1 MSMVATAHLFKSLHR
16 ELMMIATMYDPL
28 AARFDHWRAQSRV
41 ALIPYLTAGYPQR
54 DQTLELM
61 RAYAR
66 AGADII
72 ELGVPFSDPVADG
85 PTIQR
90 SSQKALEQGVTLP
103 WCLDVLRAFRREG
116 FETAIVIF
124 SYLNPVMNYGWERFV
139 GDATAAGAQGVLL
152 TDLPLG
158 GDADLETAITESGL
172 SLIRLIAPST
182 TSTRALE
189 IAKHAQGFV
198 YYIAQMGVTG
208 ARTSLP
214 DDLAQQVAALRAVT
228 DVPIAVGFG
237 ISTAAQ
243 AAAVASVADGVIV
256 GSALIDAI
264 DRGGVQHAESLL
276 ASMRQAMDHP
286 S

>member
-1 MSMVATAHLFKSLHR
+1 MTATLS
-16 ELMMIATMYDPL
+16 DPL
-28 AARFDHWRAQSRV
+28 AARFDHWRAQGRV
-41 ALIPYLTAGYPQR
+41 ALIPYLTAGYPEKE
-54 DQTLELM
+54 QTLQLM

-90 SSQKALEQGVTLP
+90 SSQKALEQLVTLP
-103 WCLDVLRAFRREG
+103 WCLDTLQAFRSEG
-116 FETAIVIF
+116 FETAVVIF
-124 SYLNPVMNYGWERFV
+124 SYLNPVMSYGWEQFIT
-139 GDATAAGAQGVLL
+139 DATAAGAQGILL
-152 TDLPLG
+152 TDLPVG
-158 GDADLETAITESGL
+158 GDAALENAVSESAL

-182 TSTRALE
+182 TGLRAQE

-208 ARTSLP
+208 ARTTLP
-214 DDLAQQVAALRAVT
+214 ERLAEQISALRAVT

-237 ISTAAQ
+237 ISTPEQ
-243 AAAVASVADGVIV
+243 AAAVAAVADGVIV

-264 DRGGVQHAESLL
+264 DRGGIVEAESLL
-276 ASMRQAMDHP
+276 VSMRRAMDEHRANI
-286 S
+286 